1 MASTYFEL
9 TDGAVLVGITIT
21 EVDGAL
27 RFDLN
32 VLDDTGTIGDLN
44 GLFFDVSDGAIL
56 DGLSFEG
63 TDLTGTVVKEDSVT
77 KVDSYNN
84 VNGEVV
90 KEYDK
95 FDVGVQFGT
104 QGMAQDDIQSTS
116 FTLSSDSGDLTID
129 SFLSQDFA
137 VRLTS
142 VGEIDGSRD
151 GSVKIGGTAPDEPLP
166 EDPDP
171 VNVAVND
178 TLTVDED
185 EGFEFFGGTDT
196 LDDGSDSLLDNDL
209 TDADPYAG
217 VVTAVNDTPLDGSV
231 TVAGS
236 NGGLLKVNADGSF
249 DFSAEDD
256 FEFLATGETATTQF
270 TYEIEGGSTA
280 LVDVIVNGYSA
291 PTGGPD
297 DEAYPDDTPPPPG
310 DDDYVDV
317 IDPLPPLDGGIYIED
332 GLI

>member
-9 TDGAVLVGITIT
+9 TNGAVLVGITIA

-56 DGLSFEG
+56 DGLTFEG
-63 TDLTGTVVKEDSVT
+63 TDLTGTVVKEDAVT

-84 VNGEVV
+84 LNGEVV
-90 KEYDK
+90 KEYGK

-104 QGMAQDDIQSTS
+104 QGIGSDDIRSTS
-116 FTLSSDSGDLTID
+116 FTLSGDSDLTLD
-129 SFLSQDFA
+129 DLLSQDFA

-151 GSVKIGGTAPDEPLP
+151 GSVKLGGTAPDEPLP
-166 EDPDP
+166 EDPVT
-171 VNVAVND
+171 VNIAVND

-217 VVTAVNDTPLDGSV
+217 VVTTVNDTPLDGSV
-231 TVAGS
+231 TAAGS

-256 FEFLATGETATTQF
+256 FEFLVTGETATTQF

-291 PTGGPD
+291 PGGGPD
-297 DEAYPDDTPPPPG
+297 DEAYPDDTPPPPPG

-317 IDPLPPLDGGIYIED
+317 IDPLPPLDGGMFID
-332 GLI
+332 DALI